1 MLHMSDFE
9 DMIKLTILIWEDYP
23 GLSGW
28 GQCNH
33 KGPCKRAAGDDKSG
47 ARCGDVSKRLEC
59 YKGGAV
65 TLRIR
70 QPLEAE
76 KSKI

>member
-1 MLHMSDFE
+1 MTDGMKFANQ
-9 DMIKLTILIWEDYP
+9 LTLQEGDYP

-28 GQCNH
+28 AQCNH
-33 KGPCKRAAGDDKSG
+33 KGPCKRVAGDDKSG